1 MDKIPKKIK
10 MTKEIREI
18 IRKNELD
25 GIIIPK
31 NDTYFTEYSRS
42 NILKNITNFSGSA
55 GFAIILKKKN
65 YYLLMVG
72 ILYKLRKKL
81 EINLKFFRYHSFFQ
95 RIISRI

>member
-55 GFAIILKKKN
+55 GFAIILKKKKLLFLLQL
-65 YYLLMVG
+65 YYL
-72 ILYKLRKKL
+72 
-81 EINLKFFRYHSFFQ
+81 H
-95 RIISRI
+95 